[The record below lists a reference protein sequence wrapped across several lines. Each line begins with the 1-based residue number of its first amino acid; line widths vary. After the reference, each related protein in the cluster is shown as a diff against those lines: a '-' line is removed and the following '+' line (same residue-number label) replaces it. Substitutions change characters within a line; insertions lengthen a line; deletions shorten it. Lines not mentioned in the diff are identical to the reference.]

1 MSAPPGGPPLLAF
14 EGITG
19 GYGTTVVVRDV
30 SGSVEPGEVLCV
42 LGRNGVG
49 KSTLMRLLSGHLSCR
64 AGAIRLVGEDVTR
77 LSASRRSKRGL
88 SYGPQERVVF
98 DNLSVADNLRLRAG
112 GRGVGGSGT
121 DERLDVY
128 FEAFP
133 VLGKRL
139 RQHAGTLSGG
149 ERKILSFVRCL
160 AEEQPLVLLD
170 EPTEGVQFE
179 NIERMH
185 AFIATARAA
194 GTAFV
199 IVEQHV
205 AFALSIA
212 DRLLVM
218 DQGHTVLQATAAE
231 VDRERLLGY
240 LQV

>member
-1 MSAPPGGPPLLAF
+1 MLDFDGV
-14 EGITG
+14 TG
-19 GYGTTVVVRDV
+19 GYGTTLVVRDV
-30 SGSVEPGEVLCV
+30 SGAVAPGQVLCV

-49 KSTLMRLLSGHLSCR
+49 KSTLLRLLAGHLRCR
-64 AGAIRLVGEDVTR
+64 AGTIRLRGDDIST
-77 LSASRRSKRGL
+77 LSASERSKRGMT
-88 SYGPQERVVF
+88 YGPQERVVF

-112 GRGVGGSGT
+112 GVGVGRGGA
-121 DERLDVY
+121 DDRLADY
-128 FEAFP
+128 FAAFP
-133 VLGKRL
+133 VLRERL

-160 AEEQPLVLLD
+160 AEDQPLVLLD

-185 AFIATARAA
+185 DFVAKARTG

-199 IVEQHV
+199 VVEQHV
-205 AFALSIA
+205 AFALSVA
-212 DRLLVM
+212 DHLLVM
-218 DQGHTVLQATAAE
+218 DQGRTVLQAAAGE

>member
-1 MSAPPGGPPLLAF
+1 MTGPLLDF
-14 EGITG
+14 EGVTG
-19 GYGTTVVVRDV
+19 GYGTTVVVREV
-30 SGSVEPGEVLCV
+30 SGSVAPGQVLCV

-49 KSTLMRLLSGHLSCR
+49 KTTLMRLLSGHLPCR
-64 AGAIRLVGEDVTR
+64 AGAIRLDGEAITA
-77 LSASRRSKRGL
+77 LSASKRSKRGL

-112 GRGVGGSGT
+112 GRGTGDNGDDG
-121 DERLDVY
+121 RLAAY
-128 FEAFP
+128 FDAFP
-133 VLGKRL
+133 VLRERL

-160 AEEQPLVLLD
+160 AEDQPLVLLD
-170 EPTEGVQFE
+170 EPTEGVQYE

-185 AFIATARAA
+185 AFVAQARAS

-205 AFALSIA
+205 SFALQVA
-212 DRLLVM
+212 DHLLVM
-218 DQGHTVLQATAAE
+218 DQGQSVLQAAAAE
-231 VDRERLLGY
+231 VDRDRLLGY

>member
-1 MSAPPGGPPLLAF
+1 MTAPLLDF
-14 EGITG
+14 DGVTG
-19 GYGTTVVVRDV
+19 GYGTTLVVRDV
-30 SGSVEPGEVLCV
+30 SGAVAPGQVLCV

-49 KSTLMRLLSGHLSCR
+49 KSTLMRLLSGHLRCR
-64 AGAIRLVGEDVTR
+64 AGTIRLNGEDVST
-77 LSASRRSKRGL
+77 LSASERSKRGL
-88 SYGPQERVVF
+88 TYGPQERVVF

-112 GRGVGGSGT
+112 GRA
-121 DERLDVY
+121 DDDRLAPY
-128 FEAFP
+128 FDAFP
-133 VLGKRL
+133 VLRGRL

-160 AEEQPLVLLD
+160 AEDQPLILLD

-185 AFIATARAA
+185 DFVAKARAN

-199 IVEQHV
+199 VVEQHV
-205 AFALSIA
+205 AFAQSVA
-212 DRLLVM
+212 DHLLVM
-218 DQGHTVLQATAAE
+218 DQGRSVLQAAAGE

>member
-1 MSAPPGGPPLLAF
+1 MTAPLF
-14 EGITG
+14 EFDGVTG

-30 SGSVEPGEVLCV
+30 DGAVAPGQVLCV

-49 KSTLMRLLSGHLSCR
+49 KSTLLRLLAGHLPCR
-64 AGAIRLVGEDVTR
+64 GGTIRLGGTDITD
-77 LSASRRSKRGL
+77 LSATERSRRGVT
-88 SYGPQERVVF
+88 YGAQERVVF

-112 GRGVGGSGT
+112 GGGADG
-121 DERLDVY
+121 RLADY
-128 FEAFP
+128 FGAFP
-133 VLGKRL
+133 VLRERL
-139 RQHAGTLSGG
+139 RQQAGTLSGG
-149 ERKILSFVRCL
+149 ERKILAFVRCL
-160 AEEQPLVLLD
+160 AEDQPLILLD

-185 AFIATARAA
+185 DFVARARTG
-194 GTAFV
+194 GTAFL

-212 DRLLVM
+212 DQLLVM
-218 DQGHTVLQATAAE
+218 DQGRAVLQAAAGE